1 MKVKSNV
8 ALTYSSG
15 RSGMKTGIIEIVI
28 NPIKNVEAQTVNISI
43 TDYAETEPSVPMN
56 MGGKSYLTQSNEIM
70 TYAEYDAMLAAH
82 QAESL
87 FEETGSALE
96 DVLIQEYLL
105 DKVVSEFWY
114 NSLPENWVK
123 VPIAATTAP

>member
-28 NPIKNVEAQTVNISI
+28 NSIKNVEAQTVNISI

-56 MGGKSYLTQSNEIM
+56 MRGKSYLTQSNETM

-82 QAESL
+82 QAENL

-105 DKVVSEFWY
+105 DKVVSELWY

-123 VPIAATTAP
+123 VPIAAAAAP

>member
-43 TDYAETEPSVPMN
+43 TDYAETAPSVPMN

-82 QAESL
+82 QAVNL

-105 DKVVSEFWY
+105 DKVVSELWY
-114 NSLPENWVK
+114 NSLPENWAK
-123 VPIAATTAP
+123 APITAATAP